1 MGTEYCFDYLNYT
14 KSEVVTTR
22 DYLFAGGS
30 QQDVVLKLCGV
41 AAGDV
46 SQRWVRIDNFCVDQ
60 LLKRA
65 NVFGVKFLKPLTRE
79 SERAEVILDRVEK
92 SFSVLVSEDWVCW
105 VVKVQHVVAA
115 VNIVCDV
122 PFTSG
127 AECFDGVL
135 LSFLHFGHVT
145 IRYNWDALSC
155 VNLVSLNAVTT
166 EIAN

>member
-1 MGTEYCFDYLNYT
+1 M
-14 KSEVVTTR
+14 
-22 DYLFAGGS
+22 
-30 QQDVVLKLCGV
+30 LKLCGV

-46 SQRWVRIDNFCVDQ
+46 GQRWIRIDNFGVDQ
-60 LLKRA
+60 LLKRPD
-65 NVFGVKFLKPLTRE
+65 VFGVKFFKPLTRE

-92 SFSVLVSEDWVCW
+92 SFSVLVPEDWVCW
-105 VVKVQHVVAA
+105 VVKVQHIVAA
-115 VNIVCDV
+115 VNIICDV

-145 IRYNWDALSC
+145 IRYDWDTLSC
-155 VNLVSLNAVTT
+155 VDLVSLNTVTT